1 MIEIKQQEIL
11 QNAVKFTVKN
21 FTGVVCEYNIVDG
34 HEIELKNADINKVL
48 NELLHQ
54 DDLEILIGFNK
65 YIFKKSNFNYR
76 LTENEIRRFRYIP
89 YAHQVEAIN
98 FGLKQKH
105 SKWLLLDGM
114 G

>member
-1 MIEIKQQEIL
+1 M
-11 QNAVKFTVKN
+11 
-21 FTGVVCEYNIVDG
+21 YNIVDG
-34 HEIELKNADINKVL
+34 HEIELKNTDINKVL

-54 DDLEILIGFNK
+54 DDLKILIDFNK

-98 FGLKQKH
+98 FGLKQEH
-105 SKWLLLDGM
+105 SK
-114 G
+114 

>member
-1 MIEIKQQEIL
+1 MIKIKQQEIL
-11 QNAVKFTVKN
+11 QDTVKFTVKN
-21 FTGVVCEYNIVDG
+21 FTGIVWKYNIIDG
-34 HEIELKNADINKVL
+34 FEIELENADINKVL

-54 DDLEILIGFNK
+54 DDLEIQIDSNK
-65 YIFKKSNFNYR
+65 YIFKKLNFSYR
-76 LTENEIRRFRYIP
+76 LTENEIRRFHYIP

-105 SKWLLLDGM
+105 PKWLLLDGM